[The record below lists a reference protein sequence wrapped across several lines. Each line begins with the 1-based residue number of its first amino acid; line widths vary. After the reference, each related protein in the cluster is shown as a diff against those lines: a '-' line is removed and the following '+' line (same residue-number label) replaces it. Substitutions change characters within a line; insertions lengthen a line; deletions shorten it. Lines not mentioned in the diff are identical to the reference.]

1 MSTDD
6 YIDVYRR
13 YLSKFEELFG
23 EIEFNETVR
32 YRSRLIKK
40 LRYDEFVQTWTEYKQ
55 LERFMRETM
64 TKGATMDEEGNR
76 TYQDQAAQVLQS
88 PKDFLTI

>member
-23 EIEFNETVR
+23 DIEFNETVR

-55 LERFMRETM
+55 IERFMREMM
-64 TKGATMDEEGNR
+64 TKGATMDDEVNR
-76 TYQDQAAQVLQS
+76 TYQDLSHHVLQN